1 MQTESGG
8 FVRVCSP
15 CQGRRAE
22 CNNVLVVFGTLNS
35 NITTVLLRDSEVS
48 CGPCEPVTTKNISNE
63 QQISDGNRQRPTRRK
78 GTSDWKLGTWNCR
91 SLNFVGGTHVLSN
104 ELKSRKFD
112 IVALQEVCWKGS
124 TVRTYPD
131 GRAIY
136 QSCGNTHELGTA
148 FIVMGKMQKRV
159 IGWWPINSRM
169 CRLRIKGRFFNIS
182 IINVHSPH
190 LGSTGDDKDEFYAQL
205 EREYDRCPK
214 HDIKIVIGDFNAQVG
229 QEEEFKPTIGR
240 FSVHQLTN
248 ENGLR
253 LIDFTASK
261 RMAVRSTF
269 FQHRLPHKYT
279 WRSPYQTQSQ
289 IGHVLIDSRHFSD
302 IIDVRSCRG
311 ANIEYDHYLVM
322 VKMRP
327 KLSVVNNTRN
337 RRPPRLNIARLKQSE
352 VAADYAQS
360 VEAALPAEGELDEAP
375 LEDCWDTI
383 KTAINSAVENVIGYV
398 ERTRRNDWFDEQ
410 CRRVMDE
417 ENAARVAVV
426 QRGTR
431 RNVENHRQR
440 KR

>member
-1 MQTESGG
+1 
-8 FVRVCSP
+8 
-15 CQGRRAE
+15 
-22 CNNVLVVFGTLNS
+22 
-35 NITTVLLRDSEVS
+35 
-48 CGPCEPVTTKNISNE
+48 
-63 QQISDGNRQRPTRRK
+63 
-78 GTSDWKLGTWNCR
+78 
-91 SLNFVGGTHVLSN
+91 
-104 ELKSRKFD
+104 
-112 IVALQEVCWKGS
+112 
-124 TVRTYPD
+124 
-131 GRAIY
+131 
-136 QSCGNTHELGTA
+136 
-148 FIVMGKMQKRV
+148 MGKMQKRV

-190 LGSTGDDKDEFYAQL
+190 LGSTGDDKDEFYTQL

-240 FSVHQLTN
+240 FSAHQLTN

-253 LIDFTASK
+253 LIDFAASK

-289 IGHVLIDSRHFSD
+289 IDHVLIDSRHFSD

-311 ANIEYDHYLVM
+311 ANIESDHYLVM

-337 RRPPRLNIARLKQSE
+337 RRPPRLNIARLKQ
-352 VAADYAQS
+352 
-360 VEAALPAEGELDEAP
+360 P
-375 LEDCWDTI
+375 EDCWDTI
-383 KTAINSAVENVIGYV
+383 KTAINSAAENVIGYV
-398 ERTRRNDWFDEQ
+398 ERSRRNDWFDEE

-417 ENAARVAVV
+417 ENAARAAVV
-426 QRGTR
+426 RRGTR

-440 KR
+440 ERQRVRLFQEKKRRLEEEELEELEQLHRSQETPKFYQKLNASRKGFVPQAEMCLDKDGGIRTIVR